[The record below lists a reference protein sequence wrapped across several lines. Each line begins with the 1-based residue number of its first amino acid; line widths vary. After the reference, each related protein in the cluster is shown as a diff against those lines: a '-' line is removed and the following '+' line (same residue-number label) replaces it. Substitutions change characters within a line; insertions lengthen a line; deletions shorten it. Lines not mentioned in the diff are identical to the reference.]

1 MKQLAFIVLQD
12 NDNARYLVDAITEDN
27 PHAEVQHMPAM
38 IRVQAETRL
47 EIRRAT
53 VEAKIGREWDV
64 QEMLT
69 DVISIGG
76 NVAEDDDSFVL
87 EWKN

>member
-1 MKQLAFIVLQD
+1 MKQLAFIVFQD

-27 PHAEVQHMPAM
+27 PRAEVQYQPAM
-38 IRVQAETRL
+38 IRIQAEKRL
-47 EIRRAT
+47 EIRRET
-53 VEAKIGREWDV
+53 VEEKIGREWDV
-64 QEMLT
+64 QEMLI

-76 NVAEDDDSFVL
+76 NVTEDDNSFVL